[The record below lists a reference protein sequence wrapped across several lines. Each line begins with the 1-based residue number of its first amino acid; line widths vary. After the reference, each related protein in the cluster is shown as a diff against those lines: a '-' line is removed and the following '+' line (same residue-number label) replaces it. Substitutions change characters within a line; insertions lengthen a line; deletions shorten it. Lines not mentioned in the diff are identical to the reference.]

1 MEAENSVVPRAQA
14 AYFAV
19 EFQSARVCVLPR
31 SVCSEPEL
39 VCSGGSSFG
48 GLHLLSYISNA
59 AETITCSFKYS
70 ETSICVIVLQLSFN
84 SSGLK
89 KSLI

>member
-1 MEAENSVVPRAQA
+1 MEAENSVVPTAQA

-19 EFQSARVCVLPR
+19 EFQSARVCVLPN
-31 SVCSEPEL
+31 SVYSEPEL

-59 AETITCSFKYS
+59 AETITRSF
-70 ETSICVIVLQLSFN
+70 
-84 SSGLK
+84 
-89 KSLI
+89 